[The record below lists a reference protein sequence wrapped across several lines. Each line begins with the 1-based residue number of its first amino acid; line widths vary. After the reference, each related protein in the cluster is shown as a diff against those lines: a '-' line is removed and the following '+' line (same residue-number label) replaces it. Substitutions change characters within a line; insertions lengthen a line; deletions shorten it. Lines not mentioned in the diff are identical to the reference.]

1 MTPFQVIVLATPVF
15 LLLIGLEFAW
25 GLRRERLGTGR
36 NNYRLND
43 AINSIS
49 LGVLSQ
55 LSGVF
60 SKLLTIGIYSAVYA
74 SVALFPDPAFWH
86 SIPGVLLA
94 LRCARPAAAPC
105 WAGCFTCRWPWPG
118 CRR

>member
-25 GLRRERLGTGR
+25 GLARERRGTGR
-36 NNYRLND
+36 NTYRLND

-74 SVALFPDPAFWH
+74 SVALFPDQAFWH
-86 SIPGVLLA
+86 SLPGVLLA
-94 LRCARPAAAPC
+94 LLFYDFCYY
-105 WAGCFTCRWPWPG
+105 
-118 CRR
+118 

>member
-36 NNYRLND
+36 NTYRLND

-60 SKLLTIGIYSAVYA
+60 SKLLTIGIYSGVYA
-74 SVALFPDPAFWH
+74 SVALFPRVRHQMTQVVDSYRASFK
-86 SIPGVLLA
+86 LA
-94 LRCARPAAAPC
+94 TTKGSTERLESV
-105 WAGCFTCRWPWPG
+105 F
-118 CRR
+118 